1 VERILGDP
9 IYTGM
14 VAFNGQLFDRTHE
27 AIMRYDLLYALGML
41 KPTLSS
47 PTWEKFD
54 LVGSRIP
61 KQAKAFDR
69 NFVEAFHQVMNLPLH
84 QDLDAMNACSK
95 LEDPTQGGPRR
106 GLVALIRSRFMA
118 IGS

>member
-47 PTWEKFD
+47 PTREKFD
-54 LVGSRIP
+54 LVGRPHPQTSEG
-61 KQAKAFDR
+61 F
-69 NFVEAFHQVMNLPLH
+69 
-84 QDLDAMNACSK
+84 
-95 LEDPTQGGPRR
+95 
-106 GLVALIRSRFMA
+106 
-118 IGS
+118 